1 MRNAALHARFGAATA
16 TRGTAVE
23 CSEGDDKDEFVTPSK
38 RSADDRKETDH
49 AVQSSLEFETPVKGP
64 KQVPKLLP
72 RPAGARPGVQKPP
85 DDGSTEALGA
95 DDDTMALHAD
105 GDSKEAVDATD
116 GTSLHGATPVI
127 GPRQVPKL
135 PPRPTSERSGCP
147 RFVKDED
154 GEERAVRSLTGR
166 LLTVQQTRQL

>member
-38 RSADDRKETDH
+38 RSADDPKATDH
-49 AVQSSLEFETPVKGP
+49 AVQSSLEFETPAKGP

-85 DDGSTEALGA
+85 TAEDELPMKEVLGDKVEVAPGYSDECRGCRLARRLPDLFAGRPCHICGKVAPKVGSAHYDPIPLLSCRDLG
-95 DDDTMALHAD
+95 DPLPT
-105 GDSKEAVDATD
+105 
-116 GTSLHGATPVI
+116 LHGD
-127 GPRQVPKL
+127 L
-135 PPRPTSERSGCP
+135 
-147 RFVKDED
+147 
-154 GEERAVRSLTGR
+154 AV
-166 LLTVQQTRQL
+166 